1 MHLTDRNGI
10 EGLPLRLMVVALLI
24 SLTLPIAL
32 STLQGFQEQ
41 TQVRAGMR
49 IVQEIGSAATSAYAS
64 GEGNVRIIKLDWPGG
79 QQGATLKLR
88 LAGPVGSLLSTRLD
102 VIVSGEVSGQHFL
115 SDPLVH
121 LVSADQER
129 LEIGPGCEGL
139 RLSCTIEAEMM
150 WVLVEVV

>member
-1 MHLTDRNGI
+1 MFLRDRNGI

-32 STLQGFQEQ
+32 GTLQGFQEQ

-49 IVQEIGSAATSAYAS
+49 IAQEIGLAATSAYAS
-64 GEGNVRIIKLDWPGG
+64 GEGNVRMVKLDWPDG
-79 QQGATLKLR
+79 QQGAALKLR

-102 VIVSGEVSGQHFL
+102 VIVSGAISGQH
-115 SDPLVH
+115 
-121 LVSADQER
+121 LVSGDEER

-139 RLSCTIEAEMM
+139 RLSCVVEANRM
-150 WVLVEVV
+150 WVRVEVV